1 MVQHGDSVGVL
12 VTQSI
17 GEPGTQLT
25 LKIFHGLKN
34 IKDKTNKSDK
44 LTV

>member
-12 VTQSI
+12 IVQSI

-25 LKIFHGLKN
+25 LRIFHGLTN
-34 IKDKTNKSDK
+34 VKDKKTSIEK
-44 LTV
+44 

>member
-17 GEPGTQLT
+17 GELGTQLT
-25 LKIFHGLKN
+25 LKIFHGLKILK
-34 IKDKTNKSDK
+34 IKPIKVIN
-44 LTV
+44 